1 MLPGAQVSLSHG
13 QRVYGALC
21 HVRDLSVLPA
31 LTSAPASPWDEG
43 SWGPG
48 PLARWRRVPRRI
60 CPIALTSP

>member
-13 QRVYGALC
+13 QQVFGALC

-43 SWGPG
+43 SWVLA
-48 PLARWRRVPRRI
+48 PLLGGDVCQGGFVPL
-60 CPIALTSP
+60 P